1 MPTPVLAPPGVPCA
15 PQSRGS
21 VSAAGGPG
29 LEVGGAGRAG
39 AGLSSAPNFEAVP
52 SHLRATDASLRKY
65 REWRLAGEGTILSRY
80 TLAASE
86 MRSGSAPARPSSPR
100 LPSSGRTREAP
111 RQLRHPRLLG
121 HPVNTRPPPAI
132 SRAPAVHS
140 CVAGPILSPCS
151 SPTTSASPVPS

>member
-21 VSAAGGPG
+21 VSAAGRPG

-65 REWRLAGEGTILSRY
+65 REWRLAGEGTTLSSY